1 MLQNQLSDEKSLS
14 EVLTKSLEDYK
25 QRMKVT
31 QGENVE
37 LKTQIDEANYKI
49 DGLCFIIIIIL
60 FLLLFLCFIL
70 VSIIK

>member
-49 DGLCFIIIIIL
+49 DGLCFIIIIL
-60 FLLLFLCFIL
+60 FCCCCYVLY
-70 VSIIK
+70 